1 MLGGMRLGIHKILT
15 LVLVFGAFG
24 LVEPVAGLEFQAEM
38 CAWDSAVGAGELDP
52 EIINEASGLAI
63 STQFSDRLYHVNDS
77 GDEGRFYITDFAG
90 DNTRIVNVEFFDPR
104 DVEDL
109 ALGQCGSVEG
119 TCLFIADIGD
129 NAQVRDEIQIV
140 VVAEQEQFGELVV
153 PVDTIRVRYPDGAN
167 DAESLAVHPN
177 GDLFIVSK
185 GADYSLFIVSPSK
198 VYRLTLARRLGAE
211 GRTQEL
217 DLLGEVD
224 FTAISSDTFSG
235 SLPTALDFSR
245 DGSRFLVLTYVNAFE
260 FYIDLS
266 EGGLPVTE
274 DLVDGADFREIPL
287 ELLIQQESIAY
298 LGENAFLYN
307 TEAVDGTARIMRVR
321 CRL

>member
-1 MLGGMRLGIHKILT
+1 MGAHKILT
-15 LVLVFGAFG
+15 LVLVFGVLAAC
-24 LVEPVAGLEFQAEM
+24 ESVAGPELQAEM
-38 CAWDSAVGAGELDP
+38 CTWDSAVGAGELNP
-52 EIINEASGLAI
+52 EIINEASGLAV
-63 STQFSDRLYHVNDS
+63 STEFSDRLYHVNDS

-90 DNTRIVNVEFFDPR
+90 GDTRIVDVEFFDPR

-109 ALGQCGSVEG
+109 AIAECGSIEG
-119 TCLFIADIGD
+119 SCLFIADIGD
-129 NAQVRDEIQIV
+129 NARVRDEIQIV
-140 VVAEQEQFGELVV
+140 LVAEQEKFGELVV

-167 DAESLAVHPN
+167 DAEGLAIHPN

-185 GADYSLFIVSPSK
+185 GADYSLLTVSPSK
-198 VYRLTLARRLGAE
+198 IYRLPLERRLGAG
-211 GRTQEL
+211 GRTQQL

-224 FTAISSDTFSG
+224 FAAISSDTFSG
-235 SLPTALDFSR
+235 SLPTAMDFNR
-245 DGSRFLVLTYVNAFE
+245 DGSRFLILTYVNAFE

-266 EGGLPVTE
+266 EGGFPVTD
-274 DLVDGADFREIPL
+274 DLVEGTDFREIPL

-298 LGENAFLYN
+298 LGETAFLYN